1 MPLAKDPLGL
11 TATQL
16 NQDRTQAG
24 TDAVSKRVRK
34 IVSQEQAGVVLQH
47 ALDSNRAIK
56 TRLYFGNR
64 ENLQF
69 QAGDTWVGLNRNF
82 GGLGIQ
88 YSEKLQFA
96 GKPSNYVIGFEYDK
110 SKELRQ
116 GGVASQEVS

>member
-56 TRLYFGNR
+56 TRLYFFNAI
-64 ENLQF
+64 LC
-69 QAGDTWVGLNRNF
+69 
-82 GGLGIQ
+82 
-88 YSEKLQFA
+88 
-96 GKPSNYVIGFEYDK
+96 
-110 SKELRQ
+110 
-116 GGVASQEVS
+116 